1 MNYEQLAICS
11 VLGGALVFFV
21 WGRWRYDLVAFAV
34 LMVSVVLGL
43 IPPDEAFLGF
53 GHPAVITVGA
63 VLIISRTLSSSGFID
78 VLTSRLASLS
88 NHTPGNHIGIL
99 GGLASILSAFMNNV
113 GALAMLMPVAIKT
126 AKQAKRSPSLILMPI
141 AFASI
146 LGGLVTLIGTPPNI
160 IIATFRSSISGEP
173 FRMFDFAP
181 VGGPVALVG
190 FLFVVFFGW
199 RLLPKKQRDNSN
211 SSDLFEVAAYMT
223 EFRAKENSPVLGK
236 GRRVVTDSFEK
247 YGAKFIGIIRGENR
261 EPVMSWQGRLGIEDI
276 LIIEVSGEDIDKL
289 ISKLDLDLVGTG
301 SKVTDDLNLG
311 EQTLIE
317 AVVSPGGMIENR
329 TALGVKLRSRF
340 GVNLLALSREG
351 SSSRARLGRARLRA
365 GDVLLLHGSEER
377 MLATLSQIGCLPLAQ
392 RGVRINFP
400 ERAWASIAIF
410 IAAIIATSTGLISAP
425 ISLGLAAVS
434 MLALR
439 SISLKEAYESVN
451 WPVIVLL
458 GSMIPVGGALQTSG
472 TTELIADVI
481 LDIGSG
487 LSPVVVL
494 IIVLVVTMTLSDI
507 VNNAATAVIMAPI
520 AMNLAQN
527 LGVNPD
533 AFLMAV
539 AIGASCAFL
548 TPIGHQNNTLVMG
561 PGAYRFLD
569 YWRMG
574 LPLEIIIVAVATP
587 LILVVWPL

>member
-1 MNYEQLAICS
+1 MNYEQIAICS
-11 VLGGALVFFV
+11 VLAATLLFFV
-21 WGRWRYDLVAFAV
+21 WGRWRYDLVAFGT

-43 IPPDEAFLGF
+43 IPPEQAFLGF

-63 VLIISRTLSSSGFID
+63 VLIISQTLSGSGIIDALTGRLSSALNKGP
-78 VLTSRLASLS
+78 S
-88 NHTPGNHIGIL
+88 NHIGLI
-99 GGLASILSAFMNNV
+99 GGLASLLSAFMNNV
-113 GALAMLMPVAIKT
+113 GALAMLMPVAIKS
-126 AKQAKRSPSLILMPI
+126 AKQAAHSPSIILMPI

-160 IIATFRSSISGEP
+160 IIATFRSSVSGEP

-181 VGGPVALVG
+181 VGGPIALVG
-190 FLFVVFFGW
+190 MLFVVFFGW
-199 RLLPKKQRDNSN
+199 RLIPKKRREN
-211 SSDLFEVAAYMT
+211 SSSKDLFKVAAYLA
-223 EFRAKENSPVLGK
+223 EFQAKEDSILIGK
-236 GRRVVTDSFEK
+236 GRRGVTELFRK
-247 YGAKFIGIIRGENR
+247 YDAKVIGIIRSENR

-276 LIIEVSGEDIDKL
+276 LIVEVSAENIDKL
-289 ISKLDLDLVGTG
+289 IASLEIELVGTG
-301 SKVTDDLNLG
+301 PKVTEDLKLG
-311 EQTLIE
+311 SHTLIE

-329 TALGVKLRSRF
+329 TALGIKLRSRY
-340 GVNLLALSREG
+340 GINLLALSREG
-351 SSSRARLGRARLRA
+351 ASTRARLGRARLRA
-365 GDVLLLHGSEER
+365 GDVLLLHGSEEQ
-377 MLATLSQIGCLPLAQ
+377 MLAALSQIGCLPLAE
-392 RGVRINFP
+392 RGVRINFS
-400 ERAWASIAIF
+400 ERAWVSISIF
-410 IAAIIATSTGLISAP
+410 IAAITATSTGLLSAP
-425 ISLGLAAVS
+425 ISLGMAAVA
-434 MLALR
+434 MLGIK
-439 SISLKEAYESVN
+439 SISLKEAYESIN

-494 IIVLVVTMTLSDI
+494 ILVLVVTMTLSDI

-527 LGVNPD
+527 LNVNAD

-539 AIGASCAFL
+539 AVGASCAFL

-561 PGAYRFLD
+561 PGAYKFLD

-587 LILVVWPL
+587 LILLVWPL